1 MVMPST
7 VTDEV
12 CNREKTES
20 NLQVRTV
27 RPVLNYTEYDQYID
41 HIHGNMNIREM
52 NCQRKEDSLKEKK
65 KKGLKESCRSV
76 DLSLEMADEY

>member
-65 KKGLKESCRSV
+65 KKRTERELQVSGSQLGDGR
-76 DLSLEMADEY
+76 

>member
-1 MVMPST
+1 
-7 VTDEV
+7 
-12 CNREKTES
+12 
-20 NLQVRTV
+20 
-27 RPVLNYTEYDQYID
+27 
-41 HIHGNMNIREM
+41 MNIREM

>member
-1 MVMPST
+1 MVMLST

-65 KKGLKESCRSV
+65 KKRTERELQVSGSQLGDGR
-76 DLSLEMADEY
+76 